1 MCRLF
6 VNLNWNCSFRTPK
19 RGAPLSIL
27 SIHVTTCDYTMWLGR
42 KRTRIS
48 VDQIWWRGGA
58 RESRQWI
65 FNLRRIPSKQ
75 DFVYRSRD
83 AATACYTKALKY
95 LRKGGLLTHIFGQ
108 SFCIFV
114 KENVSFKKM
123 SVNQPLKCL
132 IFREKKLSNFEFK
145 LVYSVYFTNERQLYL
160 IYSILDKVVL
170 TTFKKFYLLNT
181 KWSWMWTRSWTGS
194 MTFIWYITN

>member
-27 SIHVTTCDYTMWLGR
+27 SIHVTTCDYTTWLGR

-114 KENVSFKKM
+114 KENVSFKKNECK
-123 SVNQPLKCL
+123 SAFNKSAWEAVYINN
-132 IFREKKLSNFEFK
+132 IF
-145 LVYSVYFTNERQLYL
+145 YM
-160 IYSILDKVVL
+160 IY
-170 TTFKKFYLLNT
+170 T
-181 KWSWMWTRSWTGS
+181 KIDTYKNSHGS
-194 MTFIWYITN
+194 